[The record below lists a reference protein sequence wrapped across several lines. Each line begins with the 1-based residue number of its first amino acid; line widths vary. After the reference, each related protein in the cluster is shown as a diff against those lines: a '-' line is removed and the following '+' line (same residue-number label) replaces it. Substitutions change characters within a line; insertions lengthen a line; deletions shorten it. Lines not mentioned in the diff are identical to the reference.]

1 MRYLIVL
8 LLLITS
14 CKTPPEK
21 VYDDIKK
28 ASPDIENHIETVNKS
43 TTSIDQSA
51 DETIKEA
58 DGIKKVAANIS
69 KTVPNESKEIDSRAD
84 NIKELQNSIKKAS
97 QDLKVS
103 NQNLANAQ
111 QRVAALEAQNTE
123 KGDEITKLREELA
136 KEKEAK
142 KAALFS
148 KLVYVIILSI
158 ILGAICIVVAIRGET
173 KAFWGAAVCG
183 AVIVISLGIS
193 FYSTQ
198 LAIVGAI
205 AVVAGLVLV
214 VWQAYSE
221 YTNRKANDELV
232 ETVEVAKQTMSHEEK
247 LKVFGDRVTT
257 GQAHV
262 IQSPTT
268 KAIVNKTREKKKKFW
283 EPTINARMPSDVQ

>member
-14 CKTPPEK
+14 CKTPPDK

-28 ASPDIENHIETVNKS
+28 ATPDIQKHIETVNKS
-43 TTSIDQSA
+43 TTSIDESA

-69 KTVPNESKEIDSRAD
+69 SKVPNESKEIDSRAD
-84 NIKELQNSIKKAS
+84 NIKTLQNQIKKSS

-103 NQNLANAQ
+103 NQNLANAEK
-111 QRVAALEAQNTE
+111 RVAALEAQNTE

-198 LAIVGAI
+198 IAIAGAI

-221 YTNRKANDELV
+221 YTSRKANDELV
-232 ETVEVAKQTMSHEEK
+232 ETVEVAKEHMKTEEK
-247 LKVFGDRVTT
+247 IKLFGEGTRP
-257 GQAHV
+257 GEAHM

-268 KAIVNKTREKKKKFW
+268 RKLVNKTREKKKPFW
-283 EPTINARMPSDVQ
+283 EPTIRSAA